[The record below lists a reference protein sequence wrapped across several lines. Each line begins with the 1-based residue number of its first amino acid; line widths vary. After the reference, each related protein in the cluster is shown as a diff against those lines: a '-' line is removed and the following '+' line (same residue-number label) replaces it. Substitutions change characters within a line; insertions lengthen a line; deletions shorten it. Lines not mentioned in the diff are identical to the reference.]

1 MVTRR
6 NRMYPTFMLI
16 IVIIAVSGAY
26 SQQFGGNNSKR
37 NDREPCSKVVLKN
50 GKTKLRS
57 SGRVVKFNCN
67 RDYVLVGESTSTCL
81 LGEWTSEAPVCATK
95 GCPSIPPPPS
105 GRFIASNGGA
115 VMRLECNP
123 GYRPSHSPM
132 IYCVDRFDWNGTA
145 PTCEASG
152 VHESATRC
160 DFENDDL
167 CGWVQDTTTD
177 EFDWTWQNYGTP
189 SSHLSTGPSFDH
201 TLGQGK
207 GGHYLFIESSSPRIL
222 NDTARLFSPVYGPP
236 ESSTVAAEGVCFA
249 FWFHMYGSTIGQLN
263 VYVKPESKKMTE
275 LRPAF
280 VRSGDQGD
288 KWKQG
293 YISLDRVTENFQ
305 VVIEGVRGNGYVGD
319 SAIDDVQLAK
329 GEECLAA
336 LKRMMTDT
344 VVPGGGSTVQ
354 PSSTAPPNASCASR
368 CSTTADQQPENTNT
382 TSWMC
387 GCSDDCLLKNSCCSD
402 YAAFC
407 LTGTSVTSTAKATTD
422 ERESAV
428 TTTAGLLQTTTL
440 ATTTLAT
447 TTLATTL
454 ATTTTTQPPI
464 ASSATWTTA
473 AATTL
478 AVSTTPFLTPTS
490 TASTT
495 TAFSTSAFST
505 AESSSVTTSTSLEA
519 SSTTITRPT
528 TRFSTTLTSTIPTVT
543 TTTTSTAAPSTTT
556 AIKQTTRNPT
566 TTTTLSADTLRP
578 TLVPT
583 TTTGR
588 TTSATTTSTTTRP
601 TTVSTWTV
609 TPSSRPTSTTTT
621 SLLVPDDPSQD
632 GLQGDDVQSGM
643 AADDP
648 SPSTI
653 NQTSSPTWFTGAV
666 VAAAVGMAVL
676 LMLAVAGAVMRSRR
690 AVETGGGG
698 LNGRRPRRPK
708 MRSSHH
714 QDQLAE
720 DSDVRYLR
728 DEDDVQLDLTE
739 ATPSS
744 KSAASSQR
752 QFADF
757 ERL

>member
-344 VVPGGGSTVQ
+344 VVPGGSTVQ

>member
-407 LTGTSVTSTAKATTD
+407 LT
-422 ERESAV
+422 
-428 TTTAGLLQTTTL
+428 
-440 ATTTLAT
+440 
-447 TTLATTL
+447 
-454 ATTTTTQPPI
+454 
-464 ASSATWTTA
+464 
-473 AATTL
+473 
-478 AVSTTPFLTPTS
+478 
-490 TASTT
+490 
-495 TAFSTSAFST
+495 
-505 AESSSVTTSTSLEA
+505 
-519 SSTTITRPT
+519 
-528 TRFSTTLTSTIPTVT
+528 
-543 TTTTSTAAPSTTT
+543 
-556 AIKQTTRNPT
+556 
-566 TTTTLSADTLRP
+566 
-578 TLVPT
+578 
-583 TTTGR
+583 
-588 TTSATTTSTTTRP
+588 
-601 TTVSTWTV
+601 
-609 TPSSRPTSTTTT
+609 
-621 SLLVPDDPSQD
+621 D